1 MRHTVRANHRTGP
14 RRFGRT
20 GGVVL
25 CTLCAVAAAPLAAPG
40 PPSAGRPPDRST
52 RVTSEVLRLA
62 EEAAQARQRYERV
75 RRAAKGQRARAE
87 ELGRTL
93 RVRGA
98 VRSALRDDAGAAARA
113 QYRTGGFTVGLD
125 GGDGGGGAEEDL
137 DDPVELVARQVPAVR
152 RRARLGRML
161 VEEERTSRRLEAEAR
176 SLSVSR
182 SGLDRDGARLGEAIR
197 TVEARL
203 ADSRDDLN
211 AVAQAALDSGRCAP
225 VDLAG
230 DRAGPAVERAAAR
243 SARPAREWTRPVV
256 SYELSA
262 GFGGVGANWAGGH
275 TGQDFAVPA
284 GTPVRAV
291 GAGTVVA
298 AGCGG
303 PFGIS
308 LVVEHENGWYSQYA
322 HLAVPLAEP
331 GRRVRAGQWIGLS
344 GNTGN
349 STGPHL
355 HFEIRSTPE
364 FGSAVDPV
372 EWLGERGVR
381 L

>member
-1 MRHTVRANHRTGP
+1 M
-14 RRFGRT
+14 
-20 GGVVL
+20 
-25 CTLCAVAAAPLAAPG
+25 CTLCAVAAAPLAPG
-40 PPSAGRPPDRST
+40 PPGAGRPPDGPT
-52 RVTSEVLRLA
+52 RVTSEVFRLA
-62 EEAAQARQRYERV
+62 EEAGQARQRYERV
-75 RRAAKGQRARAE
+75 RRAARGQRARAE

-93 RVRGA
+93 RVRGV
-98 VRSALRDDAGAAARA
+98 VRSALRDDVGAAARA

-125 GGDGGGGAEEDL
+125 GEGAEEAL
-137 DDPVELVARQVPAVR
+137 DDPVELVVRQVPAVR

-161 VEEERTSRRLEAEAR
+161 VEEERANRRLEAEAR
-176 SLSVSR
+176 TLAAAR
-182 SGLDRDGARLGEAIR
+182 RGLARDGARLEEAIR
-197 TVEARL
+197 TAEARL
-203 ADSRDDLN
+203 ADARGELN
-211 AVAQAALDSGRCAP
+211 AMAQTAVDSGRCAP
-225 VDLAG
+225 LDLAG
-230 DRAGPAVERAAAR
+230 DRAGPSVERAAER
-243 SARPAREWTRPVV
+243 SARPARGWVRPVV

-262 GFGGVGANWAGGH
+262 GFGGVGANWAAGH

-291 GAGTVVA
+291 GDGTVVA

-308 LVVEHENGWYSQYA
+308 LVVEHGGGWYSQYA

-344 GNTGN
+344 GTTGN

-355 HFEIRSTPE
+355 HFEIRRTPE
-364 FGSAVDPV
+364 YGSAVDPV

>member
-1 MRHTVRANHRTGP
+1 MRPSPRPDRRTG
-14 RRFGRT
+14 RRRLGRT

-25 CTLCAVAAAPLAAPG
+25 CTLCAVAAAPLAPG
-40 PPSAGRPPDRST
+40 PPGAGRPPDGPT
-52 RVTSEVLRLA
+52 RVTSEVFRLA
-62 EEAAQARQRYERV
+62 EEAGQARQRYERV
-75 RRAAKGQRARAE
+75 RRAARGQRARAE

-93 RVRGA
+93 RVRGV
-98 VRSALRDDAGAAARA
+98 VRSALRDDVGAAARA

-125 GGDGGGGAEEDL
+125 GEGAEEAL
-137 DDPVELVARQVPAVR
+137 DDPVELVVRQVPAVR

-161 VEEERTSRRLEAEAR
+161 VEEERANRRLEAEAR
-176 SLSVSR
+176 TLAAAR
-182 SGLDRDGARLGEAIR
+182 RGLARDGARLEEAIR
-197 TVEARL
+197 TAEARL
-203 ADSRDDLN
+203 ADARGELN
-211 AVAQAALDSGRCAP
+211 AMAQTAVDSGRCAP
-225 VDLAG
+225 LDLAG
-230 DRAGPAVERAAAR
+230 DRAGPSVERAAER
-243 SARPAREWTRPVV
+243 SARPARGWVRPVV

-262 GFGGVGANWAGGH
+262 GFGGVGANWAAGH

-291 GAGTVVA
+291 GDGTVVA

-308 LVVEHENGWYSQYA
+308 LVVEHGGGWYSQYA

-344 GNTGN
+344 GTTGN

-355 HFEIRSTPE
+355 HFEIRRTPE
-364 FGSAVDPV
+364 YGSAVDPV

>member
-1 MRHTVRANHRTGP
+1 MRPTARANHRTGP
-14 RRFGRT
+14 RRLSRT

-40 PPSAGRPPDRST
+40 PPSAGQPPDRPA

-62 EEAAQARQRYERV
+62 EEAGQVRQRYERAQ
-75 RRAAKGQRARAE
+75 RSAKGQRARAE
-87 ELGRTL
+87 ELRRTL
-93 RVRGA
+93 RVRGV

-125 GGDGGGGAEEDL
+125 GEGGAAEEEL

-176 SLSVSR
+176 SLAAAR
-182 SGLDRDGARLGEAIR
+182 QDLDRDSARLGEAIR
-197 TVEARL
+197 TLEARL
-203 ADSRDDLN
+203 AGARDELDEVARA
-211 AVAQAALDSGRCAP
+211 AVDSGECAP
-225 VDLAG
+225 PDLAG
-230 DRAGPAVERAAAR
+230 GRSGPAVERAAAR
-243 SARPAREWTRPVV
+243 SARAARGWTRPVV

-262 GFGGVGANWAGGH
+262 GFGAGGANWADGH
-275 TGQDFAVPA
+275 TGQDFAVPT

-322 HLAVPLAEP
+322 HLAAPLAAP

-344 GNTGN
+344 GTTGN

-355 HFEIRSTPE
+355 HFEIRRTPE

-372 EWLGERGVR
+372 EWLGERGVQ